1 MSLAKNYLDALT
13 EDAEKIERDIKTY
26 RDEASSLLTA
36 KPEEEAAV
44 VALKENISAVEAKS
58 AGLRQQTE
66 QTFQMLEEVGH
77 VLGVIKKRMAACP
90 ALDLMRPVKRR
101 WALLRANLQR
111 VPLIAQRPCVDASK
125 VQQGLSKAPPAKFD
139 PRRKTILEE
148 LTGDAEAGSNGVEA
162 LTGD

>member
-1 MSLAKNYLDALT
+1 
-13 EDAEKIERDIKTY
+13 
-26 RDEASSLLTA
+26 
-36 KPEEEAAV
+36 
-44 VALKENISAVEAKS
+44 
-58 AGLRQQTE
+58 
-66 QTFQMLEEVGH
+66 MLEEVGH

-111 VPLIAQRPCVDASK
+111 VPLIAQRPRVDASK